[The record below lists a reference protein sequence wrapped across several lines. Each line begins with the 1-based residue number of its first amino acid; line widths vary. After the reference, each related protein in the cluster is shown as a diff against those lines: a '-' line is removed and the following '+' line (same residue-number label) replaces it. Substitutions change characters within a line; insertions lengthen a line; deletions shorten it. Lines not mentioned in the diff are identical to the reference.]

1 MAAKRQAARASS
13 KHQPSFSASFAV
25 VLGGGR
31 QDSGT
36 AYHLMLQREQLWTSG
51 FHSPVAQ
58 EQGHR
63 SGEER
68 EAWTDV
74 GDVGVYPRAI

>member
-1 MAAKRQAARASS
+1 MASMMRADLAIC
-13 KHQPSFSASFAV
+13 KHQSSFSASSAV

-31 QDSGT
+31 QDSDT
-36 AYHLMLQREQLWTSG
+36 AVHLILQREQLWTSG

-58 EQGHR
+58 EQRHR

>member
-1 MAAKRQAARASS
+1 M
-13 KHQPSFSASFAV
+13 

-31 QDSGT
+31 QNSDT
-36 AYHLMLQREQLWTSG
+36 AVHLILQREQLWTSRL
-51 FHSPVAQ
+51 HSPPAQ
-58 EQGHR
+58 EQRQGTATV
-63 SGEER
+63 R

>member
-1 MAAKRQAARASS
+1 M
-13 KHQPSFSASFAV
+13 
-25 VLGGGR
+25 VLGGCR

-36 AYHLMLQREQLWTSG
+36 AYHLMLQREQLWTSRL
-51 FHSPVAQ
+51 HSPPAQ
-58 EQGHR
+58 EQSQGT
-63 SGEER
+63 GEER